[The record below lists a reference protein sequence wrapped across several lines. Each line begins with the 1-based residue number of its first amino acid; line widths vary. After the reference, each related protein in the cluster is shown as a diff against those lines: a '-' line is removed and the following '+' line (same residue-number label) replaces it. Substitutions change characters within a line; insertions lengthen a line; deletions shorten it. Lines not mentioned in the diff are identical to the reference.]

1 MRAASAARPSA
12 ALVALALALSGC
24 GGDDKDDETQQPATS
39 PASATP
45 QAFPPAGGRSL
56 AQIRAGL
63 SSGPILA
70 PGVGVLRPGTNRFGF
85 ALFNPDRTQ
94 ITRLETALYVAD
106 QSGANARGPIPVRN
120 ESLAVDPRFA
130 SQTTRADPASGKAV
144 YVAQLPLGTGSTQVV
159 MALVREGGRIVATTE
174 LPLQLGAPG
183 PPEVGARAP
192 RVSTPTSPPAP
203 AQSID
208 TRVPPSSMHDVN
220 LARVLGRRPVFL
232 VFATPALC
240 QSRICGPTVDA
251 AEQLKARYG
260 NRMAFIHMEI
270 YNDNRLE
277 NGFRPQLRAWGLR
290 TEPWVFAIDR
300 RGRIAA
306 RLEGAASVAEMQQ
319 AIEKALR
326 A

>member
-1 MRAASAARPSA
+1 MRAPSVGRPSA
-12 ALVALALALSGC
+12 TLVALALALSGC
-24 GGDDKDDETQQPATS
+24 GGDDKDDETQRPATS
-39 PASATP
+39 PASAAP

-63 SSGPILA
+63 PSGPILA
-70 PGVGVLRPGTNRFGF
+70 PGVGVLAPGTNRFGF
-85 ALFNPDRTQ
+85 ALFNADRTQ
-94 ITRLETALYVAD
+94 ITGAQTALYIAD
-106 QSGANARGPIPVRN
+106 QNGANARGPIPARS

-130 SQTTRADPASGKAV
+130 SRTTSSDPGSGKAV
-144 YVAQLPLGTGSTQVV
+144 YVAQLPLGAARTQVV
-159 MALVREGGRIVATTE
+159 MALVRAGDRLVASSD
-174 LPLQLGAPG
+174 LPLELGRPG
-183 PPEVGARAP
+183 PIAVGARAP
-192 RVSTPTSPPAP
+192 RVNTPTSPPSPPQA
-203 AQSID
+203 ID

-220 LARVLGRRPVFL
+220 LADVLGRRPVFL

-240 QSRICGPTVDA
+240 QSRICGPTVDE

-260 NRMAFIHMEI
+260 SRMAFIHMEV

-277 NGFRPQLRAWGLR
+277 NGFRPQLRAYGLP

-300 RGRIAA
+300 RGRVAA